1 MAHLAK
7 YSNIINLEQIT
18 KQLIRTTD
26 ILGYVER
33 ILLTEE
39 YNNTKNFVKNHKPV
53 LKELDVKNEVQ
64 LIYLLFTLA
73 TVADEYEVSLKN
85 YIEKTIQEQVVQFK
99 PTELANDIPVSI
111 KVQLMETE
119 IFENVEYQLMDVEY
133 NDQNTEHQLEDVI
146 AESSTKNSKQ
156 SSTKLNVK
164 TIPYT
169 PKGKRRTVTFAEMA
183 FRNLDVSSNHNT
195 FLTPPGNRQK
205 VNVTKRS
212 ASDSKEREQFQ
223 AVVKDLPGTVITSML
238 YPTDSSQ
245 SPISHLGCKAF
256 KMVHEKST
264 HKLIMYYENWTDLD
278 KITNTKLN
286 LPEYEGVWTRYFLS
300 QLSKGCNR
308 SPRNG

>member
-18 KQLIRTTD
+18 KRNINGKSFLNILRIALQKVELIRTTD

-212 ASDSKEREQFQ
+212 ASDSKVQP
-223 AVVKDLPGTVITSML
+223 AK
-238 YPTDSSQ
+238 
-245 SPISHLGCKAF
+245 K
-256 KMVHEKST
+256 K
-264 HKLIMYYENWTDLD
+264 
-278 KITNTKLN
+278 
-286 LPEYEGVWTRYFLS
+286 
-300 QLSKGCNR
+300 
-308 SPRNG
+308 